1 MGSERRSMPEQE
13 LSIREREQELFADPQ
28 ETPTAEPPVKPF
40 PIYLR
45 ETPANPMSSEV
56 KVILWIV
63 GIAVLLLFCVALWRT
78 TQRPSRLRRGLE
90 TGTQLVIDSSC
101 VPVSASHSDG
111 VRSLIRRADR
121 SLLGSRPL
129 RDEIKVI
136 RQWRDPPMAPED
148 RP

>member
-13 LSIREREQELFADPQ
+13 LSIWEREQELFVEPQ

-63 GIAVLLLFCVALWRT
+63 GIAVVLLFCVALWRT
-78 TQRPSRLRRGLE
+78 QRPSRLRRTSAATKAAVLNAA
-90 TGTQLVIDSSC
+90 QLAQGFGAEPGVISGG
-101 VPVSASHSDG
+101 A
-111 VRSLIRRADR
+111 ADR
-121 SLLGSRPL
+121 ASES
-129 RDEIKVI
+129 
-136 RQWRDPPMAPED
+136 
-148 RP
+148 

>member
-13 LSIREREQELFADPQ
+13 LSIREREQELFAEPQ

-63 GIAVLLLFCVALWRT
+63 GIAVVLLFCVALWRT
-78 TQRPSRLRRGLE
+78 QRPSLLRRTSAAPKAAVLNVAPLLPTHGRRWQGE
-90 TGTQLVIDSSC
+90 TAQLAQGFGAEPGVISGR
-101 VPVSASHSDG
+101 A
-111 VRSLIRRADR
+111 ADR
-121 SLLGSRPL
+121 ASESYSDSR
-129 RDEIKVI
+129 K
-136 RQWRDPPMAPED
+136 W
-148 RP
+148 

>member
-13 LSIREREQELFADPQ
+13 LSIWEREQELFVEPQ

-63 GIAVLLLFCVALWRT
+63 GIAVVLLFCVALWRT
-78 TQRPSRLRRGLE
+78 QRPSRLRRTSAATKAAVLNVAPLLPTHGRRWKRDTAQLAQGFGAKP
-90 TGTQLVIDSSC
+90 GTISGGAADQ
-101 VPVSASHSDG
+101 ASES
-111 VRSLIRRADR
+111 
-121 SLLGSRPL
+121 
-129 RDEIKVI
+129 
-136 RQWRDPPMAPED
+136 
-148 RP
+148 

>member
-13 LSIREREQELFADPQ
+13 LSIREREQELFVEPQ

-63 GIAVLLLFCVALWRT
+63 GIAVVLLFCVALWRT
-78 TQRPSRLRRGLE
+78 QRPSRLRRTSAATKAAVMNVAPLLPTHGRRWKGE
-90 TGTQLVIDSSC
+90 TAQLAQGFGAEPGVISGG
-101 VPVSASHSDG
+101 A
-111 VRSLIRRADR
+111 ADR
-121 SLLGSRPL
+121 ASESYSDSR
-129 RDEIKVI
+129 K
-136 RQWRDPPMAPED
+136 W
-148 RP
+148 